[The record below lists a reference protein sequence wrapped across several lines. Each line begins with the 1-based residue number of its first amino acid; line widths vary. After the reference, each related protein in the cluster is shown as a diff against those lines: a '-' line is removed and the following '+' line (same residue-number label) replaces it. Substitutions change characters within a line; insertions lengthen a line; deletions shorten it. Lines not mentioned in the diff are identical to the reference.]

1 MIGDLEKQKREK
13 SANSL
18 ESFIFKTQEKLY
30 QEEHR
35 FVSAGEQREDVS
47 RKLSE
52 ASSWM
57 EESSAAAT
65 KLDVNCHRFPMD
77 TLYFAMEGQNRGKN
91 PSWSA
96 MHDIS

>member
-57 EESSAAAT
+57 EEEGSAAAT
-65 KLDVNCHRFPMD
+65 KILLCVFRIPGAV
-77 TLYFAMEGQNRGKN
+77 LYMEMTAR
-91 PSWSA
+91 A
-96 MHDIS
+96 D